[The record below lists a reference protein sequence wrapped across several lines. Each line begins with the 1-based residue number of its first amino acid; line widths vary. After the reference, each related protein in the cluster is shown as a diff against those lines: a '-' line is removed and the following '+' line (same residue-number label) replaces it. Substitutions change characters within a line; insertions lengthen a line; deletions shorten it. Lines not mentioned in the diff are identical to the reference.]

1 MGQKVNPTG
10 LRLGINK
17 TWSSRWY
24 AGPRNYADLLL
35 EDLKIRAMIQEIP
48 ECKNADIAE
57 VEIIRHPQR
66 ITIMIHTARPGVI
79 IGVKGANI
87 ENIGAIIQKKLGKK
101 VQIKIKELKRAEL
114 RAALVAQ
121 NVARQLAGRAS
132 FRKVLKQACF
142 NTMRSGAQGIKIR
155 ISGRLGGAE
164 MSRTEEMKEGRV
176 PLHTLRADIDYGF
189 AEADT
194 TYGKIGVKVWLYSGM
209 MFGGEQKDDAGAL
222 LKKQRRP
229 RTEKPA
235 QAGRQ

>member
-101 VQIKIKELKRAEL
+101 VQIKIKEVKRAEL
-114 RAALVAQ
+114 RASLVAQ

-132 FRKVLKQACF
+132 
-142 NTMRSGAQGIKIR
+142 SWR
-155 ISGRLGGAE
+155 I
-164 MSRTEEMKEGRV
+164 
-176 PLHTLRADIDYGF
+176 PD
-189 AEADT
+189 
-194 TYGKIGVKVWLYSGM
+194 
-209 MFGGEQKDDAGAL
+209 
-222 LKKQRRP
+222 
-229 RTEKPA
+229 PA
-235 QAGRQ
+235 VIH

>member
-17 TWSSRWY
+17 TWVSRWY

-48 ECKNADIAE
+48 ECQNADIAE

-101 VQIKIKELKRAEL
+101 VQIKIKEVKRAEL

-209 MFGGEQKDDAGAL
+209 MFGGEQKEDAGAL

-229 RTEKPA
+229 RSEKPA